1 MSNPS
6 NEKIALKVDDLVV
19 SYHGNPVIEQL
30 NLAIPEH
37 HLAAIIGPNGAGK
50 STLLKSALSLVKA
63 DSGSVLFW
71 GERFEKQRKRV
82 AYIPQRSTI
91 DFDFPATVTDVVTMG
106 LYVHK
111 GLFGRINADD
121 KKKVRSA
128 LETVDLLD
136 FKDRQISKLSGGQ
149 QQRVFIA
156 RAIVQNPDMYL
167 MDEPFAGVDAASEMR
182 ILKILKELV
191 KNKKSILVV
200 HHDLE
205 TVKEYFDYMVLINK
219 HHIASGPIESTFTF
233 EHIREA
239 YGSIIPKF

>member
-1 MSNPS
+1 MSNQITE
-6 NEKIALKVDDLVV
+6 NIALKVDNLVV
-19 SYHGNPVIEQL
+19 SYHGNPVLEQV

-50 STLLKSALSLVKA
+50 STLLKSALSLIKI
-63 DSGSVLFW
+63 DSGSVKFW

-91 DFDFPATVTDVVTMG
+91 DFDFPATVSDVVTMG

-121 KKKVRSA
+121 KKKVHQA

-136 FKDRQISKLSGGQ
+136 FKNRQISKLSGGQ

-156 RAIVQNPDMYL
+156 RAIVQDPDLYL
-167 MDEPFAGVDAASEMR
+167 MDEPFAGVDASSEMR
-182 ILKILKELV
+182 ILLILKQLV
-191 KNKKSILVV
+191 AQKKSILVV
-200 HHDLE
+200 HHDLD

-219 HHIASGPIESTFTF
+219 CHIASGPIESTFTYPN
-233 EHIREA
+233 IRAA
-239 YGSIIPKF
+239 YGGIIPKF